1 MAVRNVYVAITTNAM
16 QNMIARASS
25 FVQGERNAPPTRRTT
40 DADF

>member
-25 FVQGERNAPPTRRTT
+25 FVQGKGMPPLK
-40 DADF
+40 ANNGC